1 MKKIVSFIIF
11 GLFHFHLLISQELI
25 KISSDLE
32 LKRIS
37 ENTWLHISYASLP
50 EFGRVSANGLVFVNN
65 GEALLFD
72 TPWNDLLTRDLIGY
86 LTDQMGLKI
95 KGFVPNHWHE
105 DCMGGLNYLKSL
117 NIQSWANSKTID
129 IAKKNGLTVPEH
141 GFTDSLRLT
150 LGDKT
155 VCCYYP
161 GAAHSMDNIV
171 VWIPFEKILFPGCMC
186 KSLDSPNLGNVA
198 DGSTSEYRGT
208 IDRVINKFRD
218 ARVVIPGHGSPGG
231 IDLLLHTR
239 ELTSK

>member
-1 MKKIVSFIIF
+1 MMKRLSLLVLTTLIPLT
-11 GLFHFHLLISQELI
+11 LFSQDLI
-25 KISSDLE
+25 KVSPDLE
-32 LKRIS
+32 LIRIS
-37 ENTWLHISYASLP
+37 ENAYMHVSYATLP
-50 EFGRVSANGLVFVNN
+50 DYGKVSANGLVFVNN
-65 GEALLFD
+65 GEAMLFD

-86 LTDQMGLKI
+86 LTGQIGLKI

-105 DCMGGLNYLKSL
+105 DCMGGLNCLKSL

-129 IAKKNGLTVPEH
+129 IAKKNGLAVPDH
-141 GFTDSLRLT
+141 GFTDSLILSM
-150 LGDKT
+150 GDKT
-155 VCCYYP
+155 VCCYYL

-171 VWIPFEKILFPGCMC
+171 VWIPSERILFPGCMC
-186 KSLDSPNLGNVA
+186 KSIDSPNLGNVA

>member
-1 MKKIVSFIIF
+1 MIKRFFLLLLTTAIPLI
-11 GLFHFHLLISQELI
+11 LFSQDLI
-25 KISSDLE
+25 KISPDLE
-32 LKRIS
+32 LIRIS
-37 ENTWLHISYASLP
+37 ENAYMHVSYAILP
-50 EFGRVSANGLVFVNN
+50 DYGRVSGNGIVFVSK
-65 GEALLFD
+65 GKALLFD
-72 TPWNDLLTRDLIGY
+72 TPWNDSLTRDLVNY
-86 LTDQMGLKI
+86 LSEKMDLKI
-95 KGFVPNHWHE
+95 EGFVPNHWHE

-117 NIQSWANSKTID
+117 NIQSWANSKTVD
-129 IAKKNGLTVPEH
+129 IAKKNGLAVPGQ

-155 VCCYYP
+155 VCCYYL

-171 VWIPFEKILFPGCMC
+171 VWIPSEKILFPGCMC
-186 KSLDSPNLGNVA
+186 KSIDSPNLGNVA